1 MTPLEQAKA
10 KAALWKS
17 FELDNES
24 RNQLTE
30 LENGDQKAFID
41 AFYSDL
47 EFGTG
52 GLRGEMGMGSMRMN
66 RYTVGMA
73 TQGLAQYILDQVAD
87 SSARKVAI
95 AHDSRH
101 LSPFFTTIAAEIL
114 SANGIE
120 VHVFAELRPT
130 PLLSFAVRELGCT
143 AGIVI
148 TASHNP
154 KEYNGYKVYW
164 ADGGQIVSPHDK
176 GIITEVRKITNWSM
190 VQTQKN
196 PALIKTI
203 APSLEASYLQKLQ
216 SICLSAEEIAAQH
229 DLPIVYT
236 PIHGSGITMV
246 PKALETLGFGNVT
259 VVAAQATP
267 DGAVPTVDSP
277 NPEERSAMKLALE
290 LAEESNAA
298 LVLGTDPDADRVG
311 IAIRNDRGRL
321 VLLNGNQAGSL
332 LVYYRLL
339 RSKELGLMPKQPF
352 VAKTIVTS
360 SLIEQIAHSFQVPC
374 YDTLTG
380 FKYIANLIKE
390 KEGTAQFMAGGEE
403 SYGYLVSDFVRDKD
417 AVLSACQFAEM
428 AAYAKAKHTTLWRM
442 LEDLYLQHGVYVED
456 LVSLTLKGLD
466 GLEQIKGMMHQ
477 FRTNPPIKLAGS
489 LVQKIADYQTGILT
503 DVSSQEQQAIELPKS
518 NVLQFILADGSK
530 ISIRPSGTEPKIK
543 FYFSFREDVKERK
556 EIVGVVKRLKDRIE
570 GVMGEIR
577 D

>member
-87 SSARKVAI
+87 PSARKVAI
-95 AHDSRH
+95 AHDSRY

-176 GIITEVRKITNWSM
+176 GIITEVRKITDWSM
-190 VQTQKN
+190 VQTHKN
-196 PALIKTI
+196 PALIHTI

-246 PKALETLGFGNVT
+246 PKALEALGFGNVT

-267 DGAVPTVDSP
+267 DGAFPTVDSP

-332 LVYYRLL
+332 LVCYRLL

-390 KEGTAQFMAGGEE
+390 KESTAQFMAGGEE

-503 DVSSQEQQAIELPKS
+503 DISSQEQQAIELPKS

-556 EIVGVVKRLKDRIE
+556 EIVGVVKRLKERIE
-570 GVMGEIR
+570 GVMGEL
-577 D
+577 